1 MVVHVGE
8 KAEQAIRPADLGAQE
23 AAIARV
29 SAELLETP
37 FSRRSPG
44 CEIGRSTAC
53 EHPFNTWGD
62 ALTGGQSATWSVALF
77 RGLARRR
84 GRS

>member
-8 KAEQAIRPADLGAQE
+8 IAEQAIRPADRGAQE
-23 AAIARV
+23 ASIARV

-37 FSRRSPG
+37 FSRRRVA
-44 CEIGRSTAC
+44 RSAGARPVN
-53 EHPFNTWGD
+53 HPFKTWRD
-62 ALTGGQSATWSVALF
+62 ALTGGQSATWSVALP